1 MDSSYMYSA
10 IFYFTTRTIS
20 MASAASL
27 VAAATT
33 APTYKTDIFSLIMA
47 NATMLELD
55 KNASNFCFLV

>member
-1 MDSSYMYSA
+1 
-10 IFYFTTRTIS
+10 

-55 KNASNFCFLV
+55 KNASNLCFRV